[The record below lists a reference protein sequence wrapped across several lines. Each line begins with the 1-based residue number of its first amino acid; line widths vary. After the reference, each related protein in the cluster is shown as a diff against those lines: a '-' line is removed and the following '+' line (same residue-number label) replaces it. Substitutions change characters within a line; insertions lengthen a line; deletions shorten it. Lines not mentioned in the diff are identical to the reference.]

1 MKAVSGKLQLISA
14 ARMGSLCGSMS
25 DTDLKA
31 RIKKMMVESLMLKIQ
46 PEEIGDD
53 ALLFSPEGIG
63 LDSIDA
69 LELAVSIEKTF
80 GVATPSAE
88 VAREAFVSVNTIAAY
103 VTAKGKGGSAQ

>member
-1 MKAVSGKLQLISA
+1 MEIISFI
-14 ARMGSLCGSMS
+14 GMS
-25 DTDLKA
+25 DNELKS
-31 RIKKMMVESLMLKIQ
+31 RIKQMMVESLMLKVS
-46 PEEIGDD
+46 PSEIGDD
-53 ALLFSPEGIG
+53 TLLFSPEGLA

-103 VTAKGKGGSAQ
+103 ITAKKSA